1 MENVILAVTGF
12 VAVGLFIAF
21 AQKRQKA
28 EHIRLQGLLPSPGQ
42 IPTDGDVKRL
52 AQAGEKITAIKI
64 YRQIHGGGL
73 KEAKDA
79 VDKLAG
85 GQGGSTG

>member
-1 MENVILAVTGF
+1 MVNACSHDLL
-12 VAVGLFIAF
+12 GLFIAF

-42 IPTDGDVKRL
+42 VPTDEDVKRL
-52 AQAGEKITAIKI
+52 AEAGEKISAIKI

-73 KEAKDA
+73 KEAKEA
-79 VDKLAG
+79 VENLAKG
-85 GQGGSTG
+85 PSGSVE

>member
-1 MENVILAVTGF
+1 MKNAIIAALGF
-12 VAVGLFIAF
+12 VAMGLFIAF

-28 EHIRLQGLLPSPGQ
+28 EHIRLQGMLPSPGQ
-42 IPTDGDVKRL
+42 VPTDEDVKRL
-52 AQAGEKITAIKI
+52 AQAGEKITAIKM

-79 VDKLAG
+79 VEKLADC
-85 GQGGSTG
+85 QGGSMG

>member
-1 MENVILAVTGF
+1 MNDVILAVTGF

-42 IPTDGDVKRL
+42 VPTDEDVKRL
-52 AQAGEKITAIKI
+52 AQAGEKIAAIKI
-64 YRQIHGGGL
+64 YRRIHSGGL

-79 VDKLAG
+79 VEKMAG
-85 GQGGSTG
+85 PGEGSSG